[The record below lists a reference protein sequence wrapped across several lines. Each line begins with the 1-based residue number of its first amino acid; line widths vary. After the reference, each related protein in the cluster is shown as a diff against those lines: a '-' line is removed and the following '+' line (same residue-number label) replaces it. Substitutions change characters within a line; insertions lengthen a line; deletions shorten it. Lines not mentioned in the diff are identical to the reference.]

1 MSAAIQAKDDADEDV
16 GGCVKK
22 LKGVEHFNSWL
33 LSNGSTVLQRL
44 QQKLVSLVCDTTT
57 CCEVAA
63 KKGNVKGVVTEGQV
77 EQSCP

>member
-1 MSAAIQAKDDADEDV
+1 M
-16 GGCVKK
+16 
-22 LKGVEHFNSWL
+22 
-33 LSNGSTVLQRL
+33 LQRL